1 MMGPA
6 VLVLALAVSSA
17 DPLAAAQA
25 ALARGAY
32 AEAEELAL
40 KEARPPRAGA
50 ALYLAGLARFRG
62 GRPKEALQALDAAG
76 RTGDPPAAALLQYNR
91 GACLSELARHREAE
105 RAFVQAAAR
114 DPALAPAALV
124 NAAYAAL
131 DRGSLKRARALARR
145 ALAAGA
151 AVDIVAELEA
161 DIDRPKGERE
171 EEGASP
177 AQLEY
182 RAGIK
187 AFDGQRYEEARE
199 RFQRA
204 ADLDPA
210 EPRSRIMAGVVALKL
225 GERAKARAELEQAL
239 QLALDDEEEHA
250 AREYLD
256 ALSPG
261 LASRGR
267 GFEVLVRAGGGFDS
281 GAGQSGA
288 LDPQSLA
295 PLAGVASA
303 TGTAAFGLTYRARLK
318 ASVFAEAAYGLDQLA
333 YLSPD
338 AADYSL
344 QNHALLGSLE
354 WELGRARLGA
364 FAGGQLVFSGLGAFR
379 GLRGSALA
387 GGWAVLDERE
397 WTSTRLDLAWAGSAA
412 LRPEFDYL
420 SGNRADAALSQQL
433 RAGASLA
440 FDVTYRFRYDGMGVL
455 PNDTPVSGS
464 ESCPH
469 FCIQETRTPFG
480 YRSHA
485 AALSG
490 RAALGARVRLE
501 LAGGIEWR
509 SYLGHETLTLVSQ
522 GHSAPPSRSVEIDR
536 LREDSR
542 LFASLGTGVRLS
554 RTLELLARYE
564 VTVNR
569 SNVGA
574 DSFAKHVLALETGF
588 SW

>member
-6 VLVLALAVSSA
+6 VLVLALAAASA
-17 DPLAAAQA
+17 DPLASAQA

-32 AEAEELAL
+32 AEAEEIAL
-40 KEARPPRAGA
+40 EEARPPRAGA

-62 GRPKEALQALDAAG
+62 GRPEEALQALDAAG
-76 RTGDPPAAALLQYNR
+76 RASDPPAAAFLQYNR
-91 GACLSELARHREAE
+91 GACLSELARYREAE

-114 DPALAPAALV
+114 DSALAPAALV

-131 DRGSLKRARALARR
+131 DRGSVKRARALARR

-151 AVDIVAELEA
+151 AADIVAGLEA
-161 DIDRPKGERE
+161 DIARPQGERQ

-177 AQLEY
+177 ALLEY
-182 RAGIK
+182 RAGIA
-187 AFDGQRYEEARE
+187 AFDGQRYEEARK

-204 ADLDPA
+204 ADLDPTEA
-210 EPRSRIMAGVVALKL
+210 RSRIMAGAAALKM
-225 GERAKARAELEQAL
+225 GERANARAELEQAL
-239 QLALDDEEEHA
+239 QLSLDDEEAQA

-267 GFEVLVRAGGGFDS
+267 GFEALVRAGGGFDS

-295 PLAGVASA
+295 PIAGVASA
-303 TGTAAFGLTYRARLK
+303 TGAAAFGLSYRARLK
-318 ASVFAEAAYGLDQLA
+318 AGVFAEAAYGLDQLA
-333 YLSPD
+333 YLSPN

-344 QNHALLGSLE
+344 QNHVLLGSVE

-364 FAGGQLVFSGLGAFR
+364 SVGGQLVFTGLAAFR
-379 GLRGSALA
+379 GLRGTALA
-387 GGWAVLDERE
+387 GVWAMLDEEE

-412 LRPEFDYL
+412 LRSEFDYL
-420 SGNRADAALSQQL
+420 SGNRADAALSQHL
-433 RAGASLA
+433 RIGASLA
-440 FDVTYRFRYDGMGVL
+440 FDASYRFRYDGMGVL
-455 PNDTPVSGS
+455 FSSAPVSGS
-464 ESCPH
+464 EACPH
-469 FCIQETRTPFG
+469 FCTRETLTPFG

-490 RAALGARVRLE
+490 RAALGAGVRLE

-509 SYLGHETLTLVSQ
+509 SYLGRETLTLSSQ
-522 GHSAPPSRSVEIDR
+522 DHPDSTSRSVVFDR

-554 RTLELLARYE
+554 RALELLARYE
-564 VTVNR
+564 ITANR